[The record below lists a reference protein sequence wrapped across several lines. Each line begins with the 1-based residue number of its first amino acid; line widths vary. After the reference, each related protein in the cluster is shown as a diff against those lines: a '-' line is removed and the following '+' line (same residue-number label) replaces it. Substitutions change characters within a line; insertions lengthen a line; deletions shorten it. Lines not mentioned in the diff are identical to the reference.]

1 MNPRSVNCKSFLLAL
16 AGFVFLTSLAG
27 AQAISPRAMVSLT
40 GAVAEGGS
48 TELVLVGGNISNPFV
63 VPPGKFL
70 VLTDIVISPQVFF
83 DPQGHYAWQVNASS
97 SRFSTAL
104 SVTSTAED
112 ASSFQIHLTTGM
124 VFQAG
129 SEVRVSL
136 VFGSNSINV
145 SAFGYLA
152 SSR

>member
-1 MNPRSVNCKSFLLAL
+1 MNPGSVNRKPFLLAL

-27 AQAISPRAMVSLT
+27 AQAITPRAMVSLA
-40 GAVAEGGS
+40 GAVAEGS
-48 TELVLVGGNISNPFV
+48 TTELVPVGGNVSNPFV

-70 VLTDIVISPQVFF
+70 VLTDIVISPQVF
-83 DPQGHYAWQVNASS
+83 DPQGLYAWQVNASTS
-97 SRFSTAL
+97 QFTTAL

-112 ASSFQIHLTTGM
+112 ASSFQVHLTTGM
-124 VFQAG
+124 VFRAG

-136 VFGSNSINV
+136 LFGSHSVNV

-152 SSR
+152 TSR